1 MLIQEQIK
9 KMSVQID
16 LIAGLGHSQKINLR
30 QKLVEETMG
39 TLNNLVVF
47 MNDEDRAPKLSKFE
61 QFMESLDQ
69 EDDDQSTSN
78 QKQDEMEKFHGK
90 FHGF

>member
-16 LIAGLGHSQKINLR
+16 LLAGLGYSHKISLR
-30 QKLVEETMG
+30 QQLVEQTLG
-39 TLNNLVVF
+39 TLNDLVVF
-47 MNDEDRAPKLSKFE
+47 MNDEDRPSKLSKFE

-78 QKQDEMEKFHGK
+78 QKQ
-90 FHGF
+90 